1 MAGALVGLLAAVA
14 VPSYALVL
22 ERQKIEQSARDLIT
36 IAQQIERYRTTHFA
50 VPESLSDIYTTIP
63 KDPWGQ
69 DYEYLNFNSPAPG
82 VTGRIR
88 KDHNLHPLNSE
99 FDLYSMGKDGLSVA
113 PLTAQ
118 SSQDDVIWARGAVV
132 SGWIVIEAEQDPALA
147 DPREYSRLGLATL
160 KREAAV
166 AGLVREVA

>member
-1 MAGALVGLLAAVA
+1 MSVERLPTFSHAPLRNRGRGFTLLEMLMTGALVGLLAAVA

-118 SSQDDVIWARGAVV
+118 SSQDDVIWARDGGFV
-132 SGWIVIEAEQDPALA
+132 GPAS
-147 DPREYSRLGLATL
+147 DY
-160 KREAAV
+160 
-166 AGLVREVA
+166 